1 MNDFMEVWIELFRML
16 NHIAYKCYSTKIN
29 DDGIKIEWEKL
40 KEYSIRKE
48 KKEHKK
54 IDNEHIKEQK
64 RLDNSYTDTLINKL
78 LTEET
83 NCFEIKCKHGSDV
96 IWKRNRFQKEE

>member
-1 MNDFMEVWIELFRML
+1 M
-16 NHIAYKCYSTKIN
+16 
-29 DDGIKIEWEKL
+29 
-40 KEYSIRKE
+40 RKE
-48 KKEHKK
+48 KKDHKK

-96 IWKRNRFQKEE
+96 I